1 MTKQLGAFTFAVFL
15 GSVCSFSYAAGTNE
29 PLPGSNPKGEGTAAT
44 PEKMPPAVPKGEGS
58 AATPEK
64 LPPAVVEGEVI
75 KMDRDFYLVKDRS
88 GKEIKIQLDQRTN
101 LDGNLQVGDK
111 IIAHIEPQGYAHSIK
126 RTTGSGMDSV
136 AGQPDKRTGPP
147 AASDIPGQPSSGDV
161 RTR

>member
-1 MTKQLGAFTFAVFL
+1 MKKQLGALTFAVLL

-44 PEKMPPAVPKGEGS
+44 PEKMPKGEGS

-75 KMDRDFYLVKDRS
+75 KIDRESYLVKDRS

-101 LDGNLQVGDK
+101 VEGNLQVGDK
-111 IIAHIEPQGYAHSIK
+111 VIAHMEPQGYAHSIK

-147 AASDIPGQPSSGDV
+147 AASDLPGQPSSGDV
-161 RTR
+161 YTR